1 MLAKNKRPPAKPDI
15 HAQGA
20 ANVQATRLAYEWV
33 TRSIAL
39 RATGNAS
46 QAKAAE
52 QKARHWLNKA
62 KVLEAKV
69 ADTPRIGAPRIARR
83 SVTPDAH

>member
-1 MLAKNKRPPAKPDI
+1 MLAKNKRPPAISDI
-15 HAQGA
+15 QAHGA

-33 TRSIAL
+33 TKSIAL
-39 RATGNAS
+39 RETGNVS

-69 ADTPRIGAPRIARR
+69 AATPRIEGRG
-83 SVTPDAH
+83 

>member
-1 MLAKNKRPPAKPDI
+1 MLAKNKRPPAIPDI
-15 HAQGA
+15 QAHWA

-39 RATGNAS
+39 RETGNAS
-46 QAKAAE
+46 QARAAE

-69 ADTPRIGAPRIARR
+69 AATPRIEGRG
-83 SVTPDAH
+83 

>member
-1 MLAKNKRPPAKPDI
+1 
-15 HAQGA
+15 
-20 ANVQATRLAYEWV
+20 
-33 TRSIAL
+33 L
-39 RATGNAS
+39 RETGNAS

-69 ADTPRIGAPRIARR
+69 AGTPRIGGRA
-83 SVTPDAH
+83 

>member
-1 MLAKNKRPPAKPDI
+1 MRAKNKRPPAIPDI
-15 HAQGA
+15 HAHGA

-39 RATGNAS
+39 RETGNAA

-69 ADTPRIGAPRIARR
+69 PGTPRIGGRA
-83 SVTPDAH
+83 